1 MKLSKRTNTIILWG
15 VSIGLLAGMV
25 VMFTPGLGGSVGGA
39 SKGAAQIVVN
49 GQTLYDAD
57 LQQIRSNPLFN
68 TVTEGEVGKD
78 LQRLM
83 VDEIVRNTVLD
94 QAAARVAIGNGQV
107 RAAVNDF
114 RAERGVDGA
123 RNDQAYLRLIGSS
136 GFNDQS
142 FREYMKGQLKLQE
155 WESRLVK
162 DVTVSDAEVQAYYE
176 SHLSS
181 YQSEERILAREI
193 VVADKDLAERL
204 RREALA
210 GADFATLARENSL
223 ELADRDGAIGAA
235 GGETEPKPVGRPAL
249 PTVVAN
255 AAFSLRGAGVTD
267 VITYNDRYYVIEV
280 EGYEPAADR
289 PFDDVKETVAADAL
303 NAKKSGVVEAE
314 LERLRKAAQVSFP
327 PTSTLSFDNP
337 VVATVG
343 DHEIHAAELDR
354 ALYTNT
360 QIQQALSPQTADLI
374 VGLFKPT
381 VLNQLID
388 TEVAYQSAGSLGQ
401 PFVGTRNGIAQAA
414 LNFVARDATASEADI
429 EKYYSEN
436 QSQFTISAEAT
447 VTKAEFAEEAAAEAF
462 REALL
467 AGDDVT
473 AANETLGGTVTELG
487 RVKPGD
493 LPTEL
498 DTALFGTD
506 AFDDLPGGSLA
517 VSDVLVLEEPVEAAA
532 GDDEADAAAADDTA
546 STSAASAAGDQ
557 ASAGGEATDAGAT
570 GDDTTAADATAADA
584 TGTDATGADATA
596 DADAAGDGEPDAA
609 PVTTKDTYVVLVADR
624 LPARVRPLADV
635 RAQVEQAVLAQK
647 RQAERSAWLDE
658 QRAKIEIVETSK
670 PDLVLPTDTAPGT
683 GDAGGGGEAPPEQ
696 APDAA
701 PSGDSAPQDEAAPGA
716 AN

>member
-532 GDDEADAAAADDTA
+532 GGDAADTA
-546 STSAASAAGDQ
+546 AGADQAPAGDQ
-557 ASAGGEATDAGAT
+557 ATADGAATAADQAPA
-570 GDDTTAADATAADA
+570 DTTAADATAADA